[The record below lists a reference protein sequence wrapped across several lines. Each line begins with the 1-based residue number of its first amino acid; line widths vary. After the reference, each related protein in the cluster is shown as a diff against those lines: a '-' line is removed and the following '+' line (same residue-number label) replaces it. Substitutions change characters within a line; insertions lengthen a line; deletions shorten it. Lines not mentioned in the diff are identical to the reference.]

1 MLVRLCSKSFKL
13 GFSSAWTE
21 NFQMYKLGFE
31 EVEDPET
38 QDPSTGLWRKQGNYR
53 KTSNSCFMDYTK
65 AFVCVDHN
73 TTHWK
78 VLKEM
83 EFPDHLTCPLRNMYV
98 GQEATVRTR
107 HGTIGSKF
115 RKECDKAVCCH
126 PAYLTHMHAEY
137 MMWNARL
144 NESQAGIKIG
154 WRNTNNLRYADDTT
168 LMTESEEKLKSLF
181 MRVKEVSSQLELNIQ
196 KTKIMV
202 SCPIISWQLE
212 GDKVRAMTGSIFL
225 GS

>member
-1 MLVRLCSKSFKL
+1 MNHELPGVQD
-13 GFSSAWTE
+13 GFRKGKGTRDQIANIHWITE
-21 NFQMYKLGFE
+21 KAKEFQKNIY
-31 EVEDPET
+31 
-38 QDPSTGLWRKQGNYR
+38 
-53 KTSNSCFMDYTK
+53 SCFMDYTK

-83 EFPDHLTCPLRNMYV
+83 EFPDHLTCPLRYLYV

-137 MMWNARL
+137 MM
-144 NESQAGIKIG
+144 
-154 WRNTNNLRYADDTT
+154 
-168 LMTESEEKLKSLF
+168 
-181 MRVKEVSSQLELNIQ
+181 
-196 KTKIMV
+196 
-202 SCPIISWQLE
+202 
-212 GDKVRAMTGSIFL
+212 
-225 GS
+225 